1 MKKAVFAMLFAMVL
15 SVVSAAF
22 AQDAAP
28 AADQAAAPAAA
39 AEAEAP
45 ATDAAPAAE
54 TEVAAPANNT
64 YKFLVP
70 IGCAFIIAGAGWGIG
85 RIGGNAVDAMAR
97 QPEAASAIQTAM
109 ILAAALI
116 EGATLFALVICLIM

>member
-28 AADQAAAPAAA
+28 AADDQAAPAAA
-39 AEAEAP
+39 AEA
-45 ATDAAPAAE
+45 TDAAPAAE
-54 TEVAAPANNT
+54 AEVAAPANDS
-64 YKFLVP
+64 YKILVP
-70 IGCAFIIAGAGWGIG
+70 IGCAFIIAGAGFGIG

>member
-1 MKKAVFAMLFAMVL
+1 MLFAMVL

-22 AQDAAP
+22 AQEAAP
-28 AADQAAAPAAA
+28 AAADQAAAPAAA
-39 AEAEAP
+39 AEA
-45 ATDAAPAAE
+45 TDAAPAAEAE
-54 TEVAAPANNT
+54 TEVAAPANNS

>member
-39 AEAEAP
+39 AEA
-45 ATDAAPAAE
+45 TDAAPAAE
-54 TEVAAPANNT
+54 AEVAAPANNS
-64 YKFLVP
+64 YKILVP

>member
-1 MKKAVFAMLFAMVL
+1 MKKAVVAMLFAMVL

-22 AQDAAP
+22 AQEAAP
-28 AADQAAAPAAA
+28 AAADQAAAPAAA
-39 AEAEAP
+39 AA
-45 ATDAAPAAE
+45 DAAPAAD
-54 TEVAAPANNT
+54 VAAPAESKT

-70 IGCAFIIAGAGWGIG
+70 VGCAFVIVGAGLGIG

-109 ILAAALI
+109 ILAAALV

>member
-22 AQDAAP
+22 AQEAAP
-28 AADQAAAPAAA
+28 AANDQAAAPAAA
-39 AEAEAP
+39 AEA
-45 ATDAAPAAE
+45 TDAAPAAE
-54 TEVAAPANNT
+54 AEVAAPANNS
-64 YKFLVP
+64 YKILVP

>member
-22 AQDAAP
+22 AQEAAP
-28 AADQAAAPAAA
+28 AAADQTAAPAAA
-39 AEAEAP
+39 AEA
-45 ATDAAPAAE
+45 TDAAPAAE
-54 TEVAAPANNT
+54 AEVAAPANNS
-64 YKFLVP
+64 YKILVP

>member
-22 AQDAAP
+22 AQDAPAP
-28 AADQAAAPAAA
+28 AADQTAPAAA
-39 AEAEAP
+39 AE

-54 TEVAAPANNT
+54 AEVAAPANNS
-64 YKFLVP
+64 YKILVP

>member
-28 AADQAAAPAAA
+28 AADDQAAAPAAA
-39 AEAEAP
+39 AEA
-45 ATDAAPAAE
+45 TDAAPAAE
-54 TEVAAPANNT
+54 AEVAAPANNS
-64 YKFLVP
+64 YKILVP

>member
-22 AQDAAP
+22 AQEAAP
-28 AADQAAAPAAA
+28 AADDQAAAPAAA
-39 AEAEAP
+39 AEA
-45 ATDAAPAAE
+45 TDAAPAAE
-54 TEVAAPANNT
+54 AEVAAPANNS
-64 YKFLVP
+64 YKILVP

>member
-28 AADQAAAPAAA
+28 AADDQAAPAAA
-39 AEAEAP
+39 

-54 TEVAAPANNT
+54 AEAEEKHACVPCQKVARPV
-64 YKFLVP
+64 YVP
-70 IGCAFIIAGAGWGIG
+70 RFYRCK
-85 RIGGNAVDAMAR
+85 
-97 QPEAASAIQTAM
+97 
-109 ILAAALI
+109 
-116 EGATLFALVICLIM
+116 

>member
-1 MKKAVFAMLFAMVL
+1 MVL

-22 AQDAAP
+22 AEDAP
-28 AADQAAAPAAA
+28 AADDQGAPAAA
-39 AEAEAP
+39 ATE
-45 ATDAAPAAE
+45 TAPAAE
-54 TEVAAPANNT
+54 AEAEVAAPANNS
-64 YKFLVP
+64 YKILVP

>member
-1 MKKAVFAMLFAMVL
+1 MKKAIVAMLFVMAM
-15 SVVSAAF
+15 SVISFAM

-28 AADQAAAPAAA
+28 AAADQAAPAAA
-39 AEAEAP
+39 ATEAP
-45 ATDAAPAAE
+45 AQDAAPAAE
-54 TEVAAPANNT
+54 VAAPKDNF
-64 YKFLVP
+64 YKFLAP
-70 IGCAFIIAGAGWGIG
+70 IGCAFIIVGAGLGIG
-85 RIGGNAVDAMAR
+85 KIGGCAVESMAR

>member
-22 AQDAAP
+22 AQEAAP
-28 AADQAAAPAAA
+28 AAADQAAAPVAA
-39 AEAEAP
+39 AE

-54 TEVAAPANNT
+54 AEVAAPANKS
-64 YKFLVP
+64 YKILVP

>member
-22 AQDAAP
+22 AQEAAP
-28 AADQAAAPAAA
+28 AADDQAVAPAAA
-39 AEAEAP
+39 AE

-64 YKFLVP
+64 YNFLVP

>member
-28 AADQAAAPAAA
+28 AADQTAAPAAA
-39 AEAEAP
+39 

-54 TEVAAPANNT
+54 AEAEAPANNS
-64 YKFLVP
+64 YKILVP
-70 IGCAFIIAGAGWGIG
+70 IGCAFIIAGAGFGIG

>member
-22 AQDAAP
+22 AQEAAP
-28 AADQAAAPAAA
+28 AAADQAAAPAAA
-39 AEAEAP
+39 AEA
-45 ATDAAPAAE
+45 TDAAPAAE
-54 TEVAAPANNT
+54 AEVAAPANNS
-64 YKFLVP
+64 YKILVP
-70 IGCAFIIAGAGWGIG
+70 IGCAFIIAVAGWGIG

>member
-22 AQDAAP
+22 AQEAAP
-28 AADQAAAPAAA
+28 AADDQAAAPAAA
-39 AEAEAP
+39 AEA
-45 ATDAAPAAE
+45 TDAAPAAEAE
-54 TEVAAPANNT
+54 TEVAAPANNS
-64 YKFLVP
+64 YKILVP
-70 IGCAFIIAGAGWGIG
+70 IGCAFIIAGAGFGIG

>member
-1 MKKAVFAMLFAMVL
+1 MKKAVFSMLFAMVL

-22 AQDAAP
+22 AQEAAP
-28 AADQAAAPAAA
+28 AADDQAAAPAAA
-39 AEAEAP
+39 AE

>member
-22 AQDAAP
+22 AQEAAP
-28 AADQAAAPAAA
+28 AADDQAAAPAAA
-39 AEAEAP
+39 AEA
-45 ATDAAPAAE
+45 TDAAPAAE
-54 TEVAAPANNT
+54 AEVVAPANNS
-64 YKFLVP
+64 YKILVP
-70 IGCAFIIAGAGWGIG
+70 IGCAFIIAGAGFGIG